1 MPFCPKCHSE
11 YRPGFTRCTDCDLE
25 LIGSLPEEKPEKF
38 NQADVELVEL
48 ATFPNSSEAEM
59 IQELLEDNGI
69 STVLRGDVDPL
80 GLASGAESII
90 LLVEEADLVEAQKL
104 YEDYFAGEGEEEP
117 EQPGGEQDDEA
128 DANQP

>member
-11 YRPGFTRCTDCDLE
+11 YRLGFTRCTDCGLE
-25 LIGSLPEEKPEKF
+25 LIESLPEEKPEEF
-38 NQADVELVEL
+38 HQAEVELVEL

-59 IQELLEDNGI
+59 IQELLEDNDI

-80 GLASGAESII
+80 GLASGAESIT

>member
-25 LIGSLPEEKPEKF
+25 LIESLPEEKPEEF

-59 IQELLEDNGI
+59 IQELLEDNDI

-80 GLASGAESII
+80 GLASGAESIT

-104 YEDYFAGEGEEEP
+104 YEDYFAGDGEGEP

-128 DANQP
+128 DPNQS

>member
-1 MPFCPKCHSE
+1 MPFCPKCRSE

-25 LIGSLPEEKPEKF
+25 LIKSLPEEKPEEF
-38 NQADVELVEL
+38 NQADVELIEL

-80 GLASGAESII
+80 GLASGAESIT
-90 LLVEEADLVEAQKL
+90 LLVEEAKLVEAQKL
-104 YEDYFAGEGEEEP
+104 YEDYFAGENEGDP
-117 EQPGGEQDDEA
+117 EQAGGEQDDKE
-128 DANQP
+128 DLDEP